1 MQAGAAPTLMKL
13 PRQPLSPNLLST
25 HPTMH
30 MHCCRTCRLIKLD
43 TVGSNASFQH
53 LSRPNG
59 EWVLAVTIG
68 CLPGGNRLA
77 TPNAVRVSRFL
88 WESCHGAMDDG
99 LVLLFSS
106 FFLPFLLLS
115 LSPSHSKPSTAP
127 PRHRVITLY
136 CILYI
141 RYR

>member
-1 MQAGAAPTLMKL
+1 MIWLPFPHAGRCGTNLDEKL

-59 EWVLAVTIG
+59 EWGLAVTIG

-77 TPNAVRVSRFL
+77 TPNAVLVSLFL
-88 WESCHGAMDDG
+88 
-99 LVLLFSS
+99 
-106 FFLPFLLLS
+106 
-115 LSPSHSKPSTAP
+115 
-127 PRHRVITLY
+127 
-136 CILYI
+136 
-141 RYR
+141 